1 MTNQCRKPKRVR
13 HYSVRKLLEK
23 ALSAMPNVLSW
34 RIVKRDGVPRVVVE
48 IKNEEQK
55 A

>member
-1 MTNQCRKPKRVR
+1 MNAKRVK

-23 ALSAMPNVLSW
+23 ALAAMPNVLSW

-48 IKNEEQK
+48 IQQKEQK
-55 A
+55 Q

>member
-1 MTNQCRKPKRVR
+1 MDGKRVK

-23 ALSAMPNVLSW
+23 ALASMPNVLSW

-48 IKNEEQK
+48 IKSEEQK
-55 A
+55 GPIA